1 MSIWDEQPS
10 IWGKSSIKKPRYPKL
25 KPLTLNGFDSK
36 KEKQLDS
43 KRDFTNPQKHKA
55 YDNQNGLCA
64 RCKNPVKTTI
74 AEYHHIKF
82 YAHGGASKS
91 DNCQMLCPNC
101 HREIH
106 KEEMVKK
113 ADKKRK
119 PKEKLSQF
127 DKDRKRFG
135 YF

>member
-1 MSIWDEQPS
+1 MSIFDD
-10 IWGKSSIKKPRYPKL
+10 IKKFEKKHSSKTSRYPKI
-25 KPLTLNGFDSK
+25 KPLFNEFDSK

-55 YDNQNGLCA
+55 YDYQNGLCA
-64 RCKNPVKTTI
+64 KCKNPVKTTI

-82 YAHGGASKS
+82 YADGGASKS

-127 DKDRKRFG
+127 DKDKKRFG